1 VVSGM
6 QRATKLK
13 AQQQRDEAV
22 AAGKH
27 LKQLTKSS
35 VPAIKN
41 LANEVLAEYKTKF
54 PSTNE
59 IRVTA

>member
-1 VVSGM
+1 M

-22 AAGKH
+22 AAGKR
-27 LKQLTKSS
+27 LTQLTKSS

-41 LANEVLAEYKTKF
+41 LANEVLAEYKEKF
-54 PSTNE
+54 P
-59 IRVTA
+59 R